1 MLLFSI
7 RKDSLLFSMGRIARV
22 YGLNKEINDCDFEDR
37 GVFYYVPLDFLAL
50 YTSWLLGL
58 HVYFPCL

>member
-1 MLLFSI
+1 MWLFTV
-7 RKDSLLFSMGRIARV
+7 RADSLLFSMGRIARV
-22 YGLNKEINDCDFEDR
+22 YGLNKELNDCEFEDR
-37 GVFYYVPLDFLAL
+37 GVFYVPLEFLVL